1 MVGNTRY
8 TTGHQAHLFAV
19 SLVEVV
25 HEELSALSFDQV
37 HTVRPSGKELL
48 AHPGG
53 QTYTNSYHWV
63 ETLEILLFFF
73 FPNVLDFVTDEH
85 EEHQ

>member
-19 SLVEVV
+19 SLVKVV
-25 HEELSALSFDQV
+25 QKELSPLAFDQV

-53 QTYTNSYHWV
+53 QTYTNSYCWV
-63 ETLEILLFFF
+63 ETLDIRLFFF
-73 FPNVLDFVTDEH
+73 VLNVVDFVTSEH
-85 EEHQ
+85 EDHQ